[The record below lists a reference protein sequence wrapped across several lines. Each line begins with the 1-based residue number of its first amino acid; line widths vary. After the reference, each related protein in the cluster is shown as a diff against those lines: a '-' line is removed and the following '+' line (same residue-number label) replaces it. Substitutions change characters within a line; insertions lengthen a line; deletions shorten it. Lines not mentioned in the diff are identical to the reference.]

1 MNSSLN
7 QPVPDYYPY
16 NYYFPSKIK
25 KGNFEKDLRNTFKSC
40 FKGNK
45 IHIRF
50 EDEIYNTEVLILLD
64 YFLIKLT
71 FKPAK
76 IN

>member
-50 EDEIYNTEVLILLD
+50 EDEIYNTEVPNSFGL
-64 YFLIKLT
+64 F
-71 FKPAK
+71 PNK
-76 IN
+76 IDLQTCKN